1 MRHWT
6 FTLAFIIGLLMFATP
21 SEAQTLRNG
30 SGSTVGKVESNGT
43 VRDGNGSRIGKVES
57 DGTVRNGNGSN
68 IGKAEGVNR
77 RQAAACFFFFFN

>member
-6 FTLAFIIGLLMFATP
+6 ITLAFIIGLLMFATP

-43 VRDGNGSRIGKVES
+43 VRNRNGSSIGKFES
-57 DGTVRNGNGSN
+57 DGTVRNGSGSR
-68 IGKAEGVNR
+68 IG
-77 RQAAACFFFFFN
+77 